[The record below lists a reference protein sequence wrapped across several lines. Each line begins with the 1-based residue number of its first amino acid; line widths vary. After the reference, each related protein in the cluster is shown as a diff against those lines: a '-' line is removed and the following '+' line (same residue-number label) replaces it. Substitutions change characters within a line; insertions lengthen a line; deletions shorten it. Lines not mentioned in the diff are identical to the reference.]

1 MPTIDA
7 RTFTEPELGEMLRT
21 LANGSY
27 STEAAVELVIS
38 TGTWLRRGDFLRDCV
53 TAISDGPHNR
63 GHAPLATINWHAAA
77 QYAEHAPAS
86 RGETAM
92 LRLACSLAGV
102 PTGSLRELTVALDPT
117 NTGRLI
123 DAIAHGAGWHQS
135 GNSHTTSGYQTP
147 STAARQLPRAAQRGP
162 SVSAQRPPSM

>member
-7 RTFTEPELGEMLRT
+7 RTFTEPELREMLRT
-21 LANGSY
+21 LANGSH
-27 STEAAVELVIS
+27 SIEAAVELVINS
-38 TGTWLRRGDFLRDCV
+38 GTWLRRGDFLRDCV
-53 TAISDGPHNR
+53 TAVSDGPHNR

-102 PTGSLRELTVALDPT
+102 PTGSLRDLTVALDPT

-123 DAIAHGAGWHQS
+123 DAIAHNAGWHQS
-135 GNSHTTSGYQTP
+135 GITHSTGDSQTTLTSG
-147 STAARQLPRAAQRGP
+147 RLGRIGRRG
-162 SVSAQRPPSM
+162 SLWTGC